1 MGDTVGVG
9 VGRGVAVGVGL
20 GWGVCVGSG
29 VLAATTRVCRWGSA
43 VGAAVSGA
51 WVGSAVGMLSDYM
64 AWAVSLGPQA
74 PIRRHSRASRTALQ
88 RFRFTV

>member
-29 VLAATTRVCRWGSA
+29 VLAATTRVCRWGSLRRGDA
-43 VGAAVSGA
+43 FRLYGLGRF
-51 WVGSAVGMLSDYM
+51 
-64 AWAVSLGPQA
+64 LGPAGPHKEAQQSQQDGA
-74 PIRRHSRASRTALQ
+74 PAFQVHRL
-88 RFRFTV
+88 TVLW

>member
-1 MGDTVGVG
+1 MGEAVGVG

-20 GWGVCVGSG
+20 GWGVSVGAG
-29 VLAATTRVCRWGSA
+29 VLATTTRVCRWGSS

-51 WVGSAVGMLSDYM
+51 WVGSAVGMLSDCM

-74 PIRRHSRASRTALQ
+74 PVSRHRAASRTAQ
-88 RFRFTV
+88 ERFRFTV